1 MNPTYISR
9 CAQLAMLL
17 EVSAT
22 PKPGNVDRDHDFDD
36 TRYEHF
42 LASAIGVG
50 PIFERAAIAKNGIGY
65 FIRELVE
72 ESARWQKGGNT
83 HFGAFLLLVP
93 LVMAAGNGE
102 IKSVTKV
109 LQDTSVED
117 AVELYKAFRCID
129 VRVSSIKELSIDDP
143 NSINELRR
151 RGLTLYNIMN
161 ISAKYDAIAHEWI
174 SGFQR
179 TFRGASVLEEKLREM
194 RMNDAIIFT
203 YLMLL
208 SERPDTLVQSKFG
221 VEKAIQVSEKASQ
234 LIENWD
240 LDAIRDFDEELI
252 REGINPGSTA
262 DMVIGSLFIALLGGV
277 KP

>member
-1 MNPTYISR
+1 MNPTYIAR

-36 TRYEHF
+36 TKYEHF
-42 LASAIGVG
+42 LASAIGAG
-50 PIFERAAIAKNGIGY
+50 PIFERAAIAQKDIGS
-65 FIRELVE
+65 FIRESVE
-72 ESARWQKGGNT
+72 ESVRWQSGGNT

-93 LVMAAGNGE
+93 LVMAAGNDDV
-102 IKSVTKV
+102 KSVTNV
-109 LQDTSVED
+109 VQDTSVED

-151 RGLTLYNIMN
+151 MGLTLYDIMN

-174 SGFQR
+174 SCFQR
-179 TFRGASVLEEKLREM
+179 TFRGSSILEERLREM
-194 RMNDAIIFT
+194 SMNDAIIFT
-203 YLMLL
+203 YLTLL

-221 VEKAIQVSEKASQ
+221 VEKAIKVSEKASQ
-234 LIENWD
+234 LIEKWD
-240 LDAIRDFDEELI
+240 LDTIRDFDEELI
-252 REGINPGSTA
+252 RERVNPGSTA
-262 DMVIGSLFIALLGGV
+262 DMVIGSLFIVLLGGV

>member
-1 MNPTYISR
+1 
-9 CAQLAMLL
+9 MLL

-22 PKPGNVDRDHDFDD
+22 PKPGNVDKDHDFDD
-36 TRYEHF
+36 TKYEHF
-42 LASAIGVG
+42 LASAIGAG
-50 PIFERAAIAKNGIGY
+50 PIFERAAIAQKDIGY
-65 FIRELVE
+65 FIRESVE
-72 ESARWQKGGNT
+72 ESVRWQSGGNT

-93 LVMAAGNGE
+93 LVMAAGNDD
-102 IKSVTKV
+102 IKSVTKIV
-109 LQDTSVED
+109 QDTSVED

-151 RGLTLYNIMN
+151 MGLTLYDIMN
-161 ISAKYDAIAHEWI
+161 ISTKYDAIAHEWI

-179 TFRGASVLEEKLREM
+179 TFRGSSILEERLREM
-194 RMNDAIIFT
+194 SMNDAIIFT
-203 YLMLL
+203 YLTLL

-221 VEKAIQVSEKASQ
+221 VEKAIKVSEKASQ
-234 LIENWD
+234 MTEKWD

-252 REGINPGSTA
+252 REGVNPGSTA
-262 DMVIGSLFIALLGGV
+262 DMVIGSLFIVLLGRV

>member
-1 MNPTYISR
+1 MNPTYIAR

-22 PKPGNVDRDHDFDD
+22 PKPGNVDKDHDFDD
-36 TRYEHF
+36 TKYEHF
-42 LASAIGVG
+42 LASAIGAG
-50 PIFERAAIAKNGIGY
+50 PIFERAAIAQKDIGY
-65 FIRELVE
+65 FIRESVE
-72 ESARWQKGGNT
+72 ESVRWQSGGNT

-93 LVMAAGNGE
+93 LVMAAGNDD
-102 IKSVTKV
+102 IKSVTKIV
-109 LQDTSVED
+109 QDTSVED

-151 RGLTLYNIMN
+151 MGLTLYDIMN
-161 ISAKYDAIAHEWI
+161 ISTKYDAIAHEWI

-179 TFRGASVLEEKLREM
+179 TFRGSSILEERLREM
-194 RMNDAIIFT
+194 SMNDAIIFT
-203 YLMLL
+203 YLTLL

-221 VEKAIQVSEKASQ
+221 VEKAIKVSEKASQ
-234 LIENWD
+234 MTEKWD

-252 REGINPGSTA
+252 REGVNPGSTA
-262 DMVIGSLFIALLGGV
+262 DMVIGSLFIVLLGRV

>member
-1 MNPTYISR
+1 MNPTYIAR

-17 EVSAT
+17 EVSAM
-22 PKPGNVDRDHDFDD
+22 PKPGNVDRNHDFDD
-36 TRYEHF
+36 TKYEHF
-42 LASAIGVG
+42 LASAISAG
-50 PIFERAAIAKNGIGY
+50 PIFERAAIAKKGIGS

-72 ESARWQKGGNT
+72 ESARWQSGGNT

-93 LVMAAGNGE
+93 LVMAAGNDGV
-102 IKSVTKV
+102 KSVTKV
-109 LQDTSVED
+109 AQATSAED
-117 AVELYKAFRCID
+117 AIEFYQAFRCID
-129 VRVSSIKELSIDDP
+129 VHVSSVKQLSIDDP
-143 NSINELRR
+143 NSVNELRR
-151 RGLTLYNIMN
+151 RGLTLYDLMN
-161 ISAKYDAIAHEWI
+161 ISAKYDAISHEWI

-179 TFRGASVLEEKLREM
+179 TFRGASVLEGKLREM
-194 RMNDAIIFT
+194 NMNDAIVFT
-203 YLMLL
+203 YLTLL

-262 DMVIGSLFIALLGGV
+262 DVVIGSLFIALLGGV

>member
-1 MNPTYISR
+1 
-9 CAQLAMLL
+9 MLL

-22 PKPGNVDRDHDFDD
+22 PKPGNIDRDHDFDD
-36 TRYEHF
+36 TKYEHF
-42 LASAIGVG
+42 LASAISAG
-50 PIFERAAIAKNGIGY
+50 PIFERAAIVKKGIGS
-65 FIRELVE
+65 FIRESVE

-102 IKSVTKV
+102 VKSVTKV
-109 LQDTSVED
+109 VQDTSVED

-143 NSINELRR
+143 NSIKELRR
-151 RGLTLYNIMN
+151 RGLTLYDIMK

-174 SGFQR
+174 SDFKR
-179 TFRGASVLEEKLREM
+179 TFRGASILEKNLREM
-194 RMNDAIIFT
+194 SMNDAIVFT
-203 YLMLL
+203 DLTLL
-208 SERPDTLVQSKFG
+208 SERPDTLIQNKFG
-221 VEKAIQVSEKASQ
+221 VEKAIKVSDKASQ

-240 LDAIRDFDEELI
+240 LDAISDFDEELI
-252 REGINPGSTA
+252 REGVNPGSTA